1 MYRFALIS
9 LLFSGLVQAGELPS
23 DLQWQSNWQD
33 PVFAS
38 DEAKRGGTL
47 RSYMLSFPQT
57 LRSVG
62 PDANSGIRFYIMD
75 GTPKLAQRHPNT
87 GKWIPQ
93 LADEW
98 AFSDDYKTAYFKLN
112 PKVKWSDGEMVT
124 ADDYLFMLTYYR
136 SKDII
141 DPWYNDFFRNTIA
154 SVEKFDDYTISITVS
169 EPKSNDEL
177 MVLLNTPNHGLQP
190 RPQHYFTNIN
200 DQNGD
205 GMDDNFVRK
214 YNFKAEPTTSPYYI
228 SKINKGRSITFKHVG
243 DNWWGYGNKY
253 YQNRFNVDKL
263 RIKVIRDSDIAR
275 KHFEKGKLDTFTM
288 VLPQLWH
295 EKTDSAP
302 FAKGYIQKF
311 WGFNQTS
318 QGAGGLW
325 MNTSMPLLSDINVRK
340 GITFATDFDGMIK
353 NVLRGDYSRKPHAM
367 GYGHG
372 DYDLPDAKAPA
383 FEPELAI
390 GYFEAAGFTNIGPDG
405 IRVNKNGER
414 LSFKITYGY
423 NIWTPRIAYLKEQAK
438 LAGLE
443 LNLNLVDGSAAFKYI
458 LEKKHQLAFLNMGG
472 GELPA
477 YKEYFHSSNANRVQ
491 TNNHTNYSSLELDRE
506 IEAFNSEFDA
516 DKKYQLSREIQ
527 KLISNAFVIVPG
539 YMVPYTRDAHWR
551 WVKYPN
557 NPMTKKTGAMFNILG
572 TSNFWIDTE
581 LKQQTQLAY
590 KEGETFEPV
599 TVIDERYR
607 L

>member
-9 LLFSGLVQAGELPS
+9 LLLSGLVQAAELPS

-190 RPQHYFTNIN
+190 RPQHYFANIN

-325 MNTSMPLLSDINVRK
+325 INTSMPLLSDINVRK

>member
-190 RPQHYFTNIN
+190 RPQHYFANIN

-372 DYDLPDAKAPA
+372 DYDLPEAKAPA

>member
-9 LLFSGLVQAGELPS
+9 LLLSGLVQAAELPS

-190 RPQHYFTNIN
+190 RPQHYFANIN

>member
-9 LLFSGLVQAGELPS
+9 LLFSGLAQAATLPS

-112 PKVKWSDGEMVT
+112 PKAKWSDGEAVT

-141 DPWYNDFFRNTIA
+141 DPWYNDFFRNSIE
-154 SVEKFDDYTISITVS
+154 SVEKFDDYIISITVS

-177 MVLLNTPNHGLQP
+177 MVLLNTPSHGLQP
-190 RPQHYFTNIN
+190 RPQHYFANIN

-243 DNWWGYGNKY
+243 DDWWGYDNKY

-275 KHFEKGKLDTFTM
+275 KHFEKGKLDTFAM
-288 VLPQLWH
+288 VLPQMWH
-295 EKTDSAP
+295 EKTDSEP
-302 FAKGYIQKF
+302 FTKGYIQKF
-311 WGFNQTS
+311 WGFNQTP

-325 MNTSMPLLSDINVRK
+325 MNTSMLLLNDINVRK

-367 GYGHG
+367 GFGHG

-443 LNLNLVDGSAAFKYI
+443 LNLNLVDGSAAFKFI

-491 TNNHTNYSSLELDRE
+491 TNNHTNYSSPELDRK
-506 IEAFNSEFDA
+506 IEAFKSEFDA
-516 DKKYQLSREIQ
+516 DKKHQLSKEIQ
-527 KLISNAFVIVPG
+527 KAISNAYVIVPG

-551 WVKYPN
+551 WVKFPN

-599 TVIDERYR
+599 TVIDDRYR

>member
-190 RPQHYFTNIN
+190 RPQHYFANIN

-325 MNTSMPLLSDINVRK
+325 INTSMPLLSDINVRK

>member
-190 RPQHYFTNIN
+190 RPQHYFANIN

>member
-190 RPQHYFTNIN
+190 RPQHYFANIN

-372 DYDLPDAKAPA
+372 DYDLPEAKAPA

-491 TNNHTNYSSLELDRE
+491 TNNHTNYSSLELDRG

>member
-75 GTPKLAQRHPNT
+75 GAPKLAQRHPNT

-190 RPQHYFTNIN
+190 RPQHYFANIN

>member
-190 RPQHYFTNIN
+190 RPQHYFANIN

-443 LNLNLVDGSAAFKYI
+443 FNLNLVDGSAAFKYI

>member
-9 LLFSGLVQAGELPS
+9 LLLSGLVQAAELPS

-190 RPQHYFTNIN
+190 RPQHYFANIN

-295 EKTDSAP
+295 EKTDSTP

>member
-9 LLFSGLVQAGELPS
+9 LLLSGLVQAGELPS

>member
-9 LLFSGLVQAGELPS
+9 LLLSGLVQAAELPS

-190 RPQHYFTNIN
+190 RPQHYFADIN

-506 IEAFNSEFDA
+506 IEAFNSEFDV

>member
-1 MYRFALIS
+1 M
-9 LLFSGLVQAGELPS
+9 
-23 DLQWQSNWQD
+23 
-33 PVFAS
+33 
-38 DEAKRGGTL
+38 
-47 RSYMLSFPQT
+47 
-57 LRSVG
+57 
-62 PDANSGIRFYIMD
+62 
-75 GTPKLAQRHPNT
+75 
-87 GKWIPQ
+87 
-93 LADEW
+93 
-98 AFSDDYKTAYFKLN
+98 N

-190 RPQHYFTNIN
+190 RPQHYFANIN

>member
-9 LLFSGLVQAGELPS
+9 LLLSGLVQAGELPS

-190 RPQHYFTNIN
+190 RPQHYFANIN

>member
-9 LLFSGLVQAGELPS
+9 LLLSGLVQAGELPS

-190 RPQHYFTNIN
+190 RPRHYFANIN